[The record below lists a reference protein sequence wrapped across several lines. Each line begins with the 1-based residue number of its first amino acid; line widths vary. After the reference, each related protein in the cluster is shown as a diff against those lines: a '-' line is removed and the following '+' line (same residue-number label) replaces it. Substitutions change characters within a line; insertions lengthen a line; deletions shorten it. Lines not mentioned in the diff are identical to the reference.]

1 MTNGY
6 SAYDMKEIHLLKRDK
21 SLSAKIVARP
31 SETPTECLL
40 LASTAILRARG
51 AFCGKLQL

>member
-21 SLSAKIVARP
+21 SLSTKIVAGP
-31 SETPTECLL
+31 SETLPQCLL
-40 LASTAILRARG
+40 LASTAMLRARG